1 MEAHEQAVASI
12 AKQVR
17 HYQSL
22 NKPFRIS
29 HGSTNSTRPST
40 KTATISTADLSHVLH
55 IDAST
60 QTALVEPNVP
70 MDALVSATMKHGLIP
85 PVVMEFPGIT
95 VGGGYSGTS
104 GESSS
109 FKHGFFNETLNWV
122 ELVLGNGDVVRASKT
137 EHADLFYGAAGAC
150 GTLGVITL
158 AEIQLV
164 PASTYVETTYH
175 KVSSVEEAV
184 SMLETSIKDESI
196 DYLDGILFSATSG
209 AVIVGR
215 LTDRPSDEKD
225 GAHKP
230 IPICTYTK
238 ATDPWFYRH
247 VQKITSSYITNN
259 ELTNSPPSTFIGIK
273 RALGIS
279 PPTTNTTSPSPSL
292 QNHPSQPP
300 NPPQTELIPTKS
312 YLLRYDRGG
321 FWVGRSAFRYFHD
334 LIPFNSLTRWFLD
347 DFMRTRMLYKALHA
361 SGYSDRYMVQDC
373 AVPYDRAVEFV
384 EWCEKETGIW
394 PLWLCPL
401 RRPRVGKDAEG
412 TFHPSSRD
420 GAGEWRDMLNVGLWG
435 VPPLEA
441 QKSSGTWVALNR
453 KLEDVLQR
461 LEGRKWLYA
470 HSYYTREEFDS
481 VYGTEWYEGLRKKYH
496 AGSLPVVWE
505 KVSRSAVQEVK
516 QSQRQDWSRW
526 VWSIWPLIGL
536 YGVFAA
542 VLSGEYRK
550 ARGTWWHPEE

>member
-1 MEAHEQAVASI
+1 
-12 AKQVR
+12 
-17 HYQSL
+17 
-22 NKPFRIS
+22 
-29 HGSTNSTRPST
+29 
-40 KTATISTADLSHVLH
+40 
-55 IDAST
+55 
-60 QTALVEPNVP
+60 

-122 ELVLGNGDVVRASKT
+122 ELVLGNGDVVRASRT

-150 GTLGVITL
+150 GTMGIITL

-164 PASTYVETTYH
+164 RAKRYVETNYH
-175 KVSSVEEAV
+175 NVSSVREAV
-184 SMLETSIKDESI
+184 AMLETFIKDDSI

-215 LTDRPSDEKD
+215 LTDQPSGKTD
-225 GAHKP
+225 GAQKHLP
-230 IPICTYTK
+230 IRTYSK
-238 ATDPWFYRH
+238 ATDPWFYRQ
-247 VQKITSSYITNN
+247 VQKITSSYFRNN
-259 ELTNSPPSTFIGIK
+259 ELTNSPPSTLIGLK
-273 RALGIS
+273 RAFGIAS
-279 PPTTNTTSPSPSL
+279 PPALTSSPPLAHHGNASSSSVTPS
-292 QNHPSQPP
+292 
-300 NPPQTELIPTKS
+300 QTELIPTES

-321 FWVGRSAFRYFHD
+321 FWVGRSAFRYFLD
-334 LIPFNSLTRWFLD
+334 IIPFNRLTRWLLD

-373 AVPYDRAVEFV
+373 AVPYGRAAEFV
-384 EWCEKETGIW
+384 SWCEKETGIW

-401 RRPRVGKDAEG
+401 RKPRVGGEG
-412 TFHPSSRD
+412 TFHPSTRT
-420 GAGEWRDMLNVGLWG
+420 GEKRKGEWRDMLNVGLWG
-435 VPPLEA
+435 VPPLKA
-441 QKSSGTWVALNR
+441 QKSSSAWVALNR
-453 KLEDVLQR
+453 KLEGVLKK

-470 HSYYTREEFDS
+470 HSYYTREEFDDA
-481 VYGTEWYEGLRKKYH
+481 YGTEWYEALRMKYH

-505 KVSRSAVQEVK
+505 KVNRSAVQEAK
-516 QSQRQDWSRW
+516 QGERQDWSQW
-526 VWSIWPLIGL
+526 IWSIWPLIGL

-542 VLSGEYRK
+542 MLSGEYRK